1 LGCLEATATATANS
15 NGNGNDNRNSNRND
29 NGNDNDNDNRNS
41 NRNDNGNDNRNSNRN
56 GNGNDNGNRR
66 SFDFVVRKSA
76 NNFAQDDTVFGWASR
91 IRTRLAGEGIHSHLS
106 DDETVAKMGHPY
118 VCDG

>member
-15 NGNGNDNRNSNRND
+15 NGNGNDN
-29 NGNDNDNDNRNS
+29 DNRNS
-41 NRNDNGNDNRNSNRN
+41 NRNDNDN
-56 GNGNDNGNRR
+56 GNGKRR

-91 IRTRLAGEGIHSHLS
+91 IRTRLAGEG
-106 DDETVAKMGHPY
+106 DTFPP
-118 VCDG
+118 